1 MSKVGLTI
9 AAAVSALALTR
20 RGHVIRDDRPGT
32 QYHRRNDHDLI
43 SETTSQT
50 ALGGNIMSKVG
61 LTIAAA
67 VSALALTSGTA
78 AFAESKGLVA
88 FSQADMA
95 NEWRVMNTKEMEQA
109 FKNAGYDFVW
119 ANANAD
125 PAKQLA
131 DIEDLLSR
139 KPDLLVVAPIEFEP
153 LAPVPRLAEEADTD
167 LIVVDR
173 ALPGEPGTGKWISLV
188 TIDFVDTGV
197 RVAEDAVE
205 QLTEKY
211 GEPKGR
217 LLHVTGNTGASPV
230 IDEQKGLDQVFNQYE
245 NIEIVGTCD
254 GRYARETGRSC
265 TEDLLQAFGKGDVDG
280 IIFDNDDM
288 MMGGL
293 SAISSQG
300 RDELRGW
307 LWGKDGTVQGL
318 QAILDGDMT
327 FTVQTPPF
335 FGGKALDVW
344 EVAKAGQD
352 VAPVQFVD
360 KESFDNDT
368 EEQMKRV
375 EERIEELNA
384 LGVGCC

>member
-1 MSKVGLTI
+1 MSKIGL
-9 AAAVSALALTR
+9 S
-20 RGHVIRDDRPGT
+20 
-32 QYHRRNDHDLI
+32 
-43 SETTSQT
+43 
-50 ALGGNIMSKVG
+50 
-61 LTIAAA
+61 IAAA

-78 AFAESKGLVA
+78 AFAEGKGLVA

-109 FKNAGYDFVW
+109 FKEAGYDFVW

-211 GEPKGR
+211 GEPKGK

-230 IDEQKGLDQVFNQYE
+230 IDEQTGLDQVFDQYE

-265 TEDLLQAFGKGDVDG
+265 TEDLLQAFSKGDVDG

-307 LWGKDGTVQGL
+307 LWGKDGTVEGL
-318 QAILDGDMT
+318 QAVLDGDMT

-335 FGGKALDVW
+335 FGGKALEVW
-344 EVAKAGQD
+344 EAAKAGND
-352 VAPVQFVD
+352 VAPVQYVD

-368 EEQMKRV
+368 DAQMKRV
-375 EERIEELNA
+375 EERIEELKA

>member
-1 MSKVGLTI
+1 MSKLPLTLAT
-9 AAAVSALALTR
+9 AASVFAITCGS
-20 RGHVIRDDRPGT
+20 
-32 QYHRRNDHDLI
+32 
-43 SETTSQT
+43 T
-50 ALGGNIMSKVG
+50 AL
-61 LTIAAA
+61 
-67 VSALALTSGTA
+67 
-78 AFAESKGLVA
+78 AESKGLVA
-88 FSQADMA
+88 FSQADIA
-95 NEWRVMNTKEMEQA
+95 NEWRVMNTREMESA
-109 FKNAGYDFVW
+109 FKDAGYEFVW
-119 ANANAD
+119 ANADAD

-139 KPDLLVVAPIEFEP
+139 KPDLLIVAPIEFEP

-197 RVAEDAVE
+197 RVATDAVE
-205 QLTEKY
+205 QLTQKH
-211 GEPKGR
+211 GEAKGK

-230 IDEQKGLDQVFNQYE
+230 IDEQKGIDQVFADHSG
-245 NIEIVGTCD
+245 IEIVGTCD

-265 TEDLLQAFGKGDVDG
+265 TEDLLQAFGKDEIDG

-288 MMGGL
+288 MLGGL

-307 LWGKDGTVQGL
+307 LWGKDGTVEGL
-318 QAILDGDMT
+318 QAMLDGDMT

-335 FGGKALDVW
+335 FGSKALETW
-344 EVAKAGQD
+344 EAAKAGEA
-352 VAPVQFVD
+352 VAPVQYVD

-368 EEQMKRV
+368 EAHKERV
-375 EERIEELNA
+375 QKRIEELKA